1 MVVPSL
7 IRKAS
12 ENDVLEVWGDGS
24 LIRDFIHAKDVA
36 SGMMFAVENKITK
49 PINLGSGDGV
59 TIKEVAEIVANYFNK
74 PIQWSPEKPSGDAK
88 RLFSME
94 RANSYGFFPETSIK
108 EGVEAT
114 IEWFILN
121 GDLVDKRVNVLNK

>member
-1 MVVPSL
+1 
-7 IRKAS
+7 
-12 ENDVLEVWGDGS
+12 
-24 LIRDFIHAKDVA
+24 
-36 SGMMFAVENKITK
+36 MMFAVENKITK